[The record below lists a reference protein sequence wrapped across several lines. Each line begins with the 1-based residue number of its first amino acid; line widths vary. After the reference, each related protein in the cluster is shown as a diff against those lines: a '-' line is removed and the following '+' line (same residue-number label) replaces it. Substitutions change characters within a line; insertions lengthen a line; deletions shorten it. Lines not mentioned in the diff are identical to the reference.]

1 MGIECLRRL
10 KTAAQTRIKNPGGYT
25 RLSKANYRN
34 RVGMVPTSRQ
44 EHDPRRPSEAPNR
57 WDTTRRVKFL
67 SGARGHSPCAQRLS
81 RGRRC
86 DNISH
91 TDNVSKSEPADATPD
106 ASPAETHLAPAPHE
120 LGANLIFTEHDLA
133 PYFALDSLVK
143 DADGSAS
150 ARFRFDGERYE
161 ATLSY
166 QTSGFAPRDHEDFR
180 LDTVREFRV
189 RVEAQDGTGERKASF
204 LVSPRWPGME
214 TTDGEPV
221 STPDIE
227 GVNVRTQGSN
237 LPLDA
242 YPDLLRQATAG
253 LDVNAGY
260 FDRIHA
266 YSNIFAFER
275 YVRIDRSKS
284 GKVVGSNS
292 PMQRLFEH
300 VGGDAKFRE
309 LREDD
314 RGIEGYHHR
323 TVIDSAG
330 AAKLIDGHSIG
341 KKVKHYHPKHVRDDP
356 DDPLFHPKL
365 GVSLQRDA
373 NADGSVPWS
382 NRADV
387 VRELDELLLN
397 LLSWA
402 GLPVRADESV
412 YVADGGRTPEEIAAE
427 VGCSKRTIYRVVDRL
442 SGILSRR
449 NGAVAFTSDYLAD
462 AIQRALGD
470 VADALDKDGDS
481 SGDGS
486 AFDAW
491 RHRYGVEWED
501 PPDARLQLRIGRVP
515 EDVKAILREGYQAWI
530 EAGRN
535 PRRFDTAKFRY
546 QKDGYT
552 QVQVGR

>member
-1 MGIECLRRL
+1 L
-10 KTAAQTRIKNPGGYT
+10 
-25 RLSKANYRN
+25 
-34 RVGMVPTSRQ
+34 
-44 EHDPRRPSEAPNR
+44 
-57 WDTTRRVKFL
+57 
-67 SGARGHSPCAQRLS
+67 
-81 RGRRC
+81 
-86 DNISH
+86 
-91 TDNVSKSEPADATPD
+91 SKSEHDATT
-106 ASPAETHLAPAPHE
+106 AAVSTTETSLAPAPHE
-120 LGANLIFTEHDLA
+120 LGANLIFTEDGLA
-133 PYFALDSLVK
+133 PYFALDRTTK
-143 DADGSAS
+143 DADGSTS
-150 ARFRFDGERYE
+150 TRFRFGGERYE

-166 QTSGFAPRDHEDFR
+166 QTSGFAPRDNEDFR
-180 LDTVREFRV
+180 LDAVREFRV

-204 LVSPRWPGME
+204 LVSPRWPDME

-221 STPDIE
+221 STPDLL
-227 GVNVRTQGSN
+227 GMNVRAQGSN

-253 LDVNAGY
+253 LGVNAGY

-292 PMQRLFEH
+292 PMQRIFEH
-300 VGGDAKFRE
+300 VAGDAKFRE

-382 NRADV
+382 NRADI

-412 YVADGGRTPEEIAAE
+412 YVEDAYFSVRETSRELSLIEDPTPEIRREQESLVEVALTETNPNANDAETMRAVADGGRTPEEIAAE
-427 VGCSKRTIYRVVDRL
+427 VGCSKRTIYRVVNRL

-449 NGAVAFTSDYLAD
+449 NGAVAFASDYLAD
-462 AIQRALGD
+462 AVQRALGD
-470 VADALDKDGDS
+470 VADALEKDGDS
-481 SGDGS
+481 SGEGS

-491 RHRYGVEWED
+491 RHRYGVECDD

-515 EDVKAILREGYQAWI
+515 EDVKALLREGYQAWI

-535 PRRFDTAKFRY
+535 PRRFDTARFRY